1 MDIVLKVCVT
11 WLCLRSLAIYT
22 QAKSYGHLM
31 VFLGA
36 ALTILTFSLLHH
48 SSIGW
53 VILISGGSLFWAGM
67 ATLATFERDEERE
80 RFRSSSWREIL
91 LGRVPER
98 LQKQQITETRQ
109 VAEGLIICLVFA
121 LLFYQAGDYPLSL
134 ALVVI
139 GIVYAFYLLRGPK
152 RAP

>member
-1 MDIVLKVCVT
+1 MDLIFKVCVT

-36 ALTILTFSLLHH
+36 TFTLLTFLLLHH
-48 SSIGW
+48 SFIGW
-53 VILISGGSLFWAGM
+53 VILIAGGALFWAGM
-67 ATLATFERDEERE
+67 ATLATFEREEERE

-98 LQKQQITETRQ
+98 LQKQRITETRQ
-109 VAEGLIICLVFA
+109 VAEGLIISLVFA
-121 LLFYQAGDYPLSL
+121 LLFYQSGDRPLSL
-134 ALVVI
+134 FLVVI
-139 GIVYAFYLLRGPK
+139 GIVYAFYLLGGRK
-152 RAP
+152 RTP